1 MLKTELCCRKG
12 PGGIDVLLKAGQHE
26 RAQKNT
32 FTKWINYQLET
43 HSSSG
48 QVKDL
53 FEDLRDGV
61 LLCHLVEVLTGE
73 ALN

>member
-1 MLKTELCCRKG
+1 LKFLER
-12 PGGIDVLLKAGQHE
+12 QE

-32 FTKWINYQLET
+32 FTKWINFLLEK

-73 ALN
+73 ALVSFDHYICFFV